1 MENSQGQS
9 GIEVP
14 EAPDA
19 RDNTLDVWKLSATV
33 FEQIIE
39 TRNTLDLMYRRE
51 VAEIMK
57 LTEAD
62 KSFLF

>member
-1 MENSQGQS
+1 MKNSQGQN
-9 GIEVP
+9 GIEMPDV
-14 EAPDA
+14 PDA
-19 RDNTLDVWKLSATV
+19 RKDTFDVWKLSATV

-39 TRNTLDLMYRRE
+39 SRNRLDLMYRRE